1 MRSMNFSYRLGK
13 AIKDKNNPSVLGL
26 DPKLEYIPESIKEE
40 CRQQVDN
47 AFQAAARS
55 ILEFNKRLIDA
66 TCDIIPAIKPQVAYY
81 EMYGIEG
88 LWALEETIA
97 YGREKGLIV
106 IADGKRNDIG
116 PTAEAY
122 SMAFLGK
129 TDIFGKACRAFNAD
143 ALTVNAYLGI
153 YAIKPN
159 IGDCMNENKGIFV
172 LVKTSN
178 PSSGQLQDMKLE
190 DGRRVYEMMADL
202 VRDWGDSLIGG
213 NGYSPVGAVVG
224 ATYPEQL
231 KILRKRMPNSWI
243 LVPGYGAQGGGAKDV
258 APAFDKNGLGAI
270 VNASRSLMCAYRL
283 DRWKDQFTHEE
294 FAEAARAEAIR
305 MRDDILSAL

>member
-153 YAIKPN
+153 DASN
-159 IGDCMNENKGIFV
+159 LHRDCMNE
-172 LVKTSN
+172 
-178 PSSGQLQDMKLE
+178 
-190 DGRRVYEMMADL
+190 Y
-202 VRDWGDSLIGG
+202 W
-213 NGYSPVGAVVG
+213 
-224 ATYPEQL
+224 
-231 KILRKRMPNSWI
+231 
-243 LVPGYGAQGGGAKDV
+243 
-258 APAFDKNGLGAI
+258 
-270 VNASRSLMCAYRL
+270 
-283 DRWKDQFTHEE
+283 
-294 FAEAARAEAIR
+294 
-305 MRDDILSAL
+305 

>member
-1 MRSMNFSYRLGK
+1 M
-13 AIKDKNNPSVLGL
+13 
-26 DPKLEYIPESIKEE
+26 
-40 CRQQVDN
+40 
-47 AFQAAARS
+47 
-55 ILEFNKRLIDA
+55 EFNKRLIDA

-153 YAIKPN
+153 DGIKPF

>member
-153 YAIKPN
+153 DGIKPF

-213 NGYSPVGAVVG
+213 DGNSPGGGVVG
-224 ATYPEQL
+224 A
-231 KILRKRMPNSWI
+231 N
-243 LVPGYGAQGGGAKDV
+243 
-258 APAFDKNGLGAI
+258 
-270 VNASRSLMCAYRL
+270 
-283 DRWKDQFTHEE
+283 
-294 FAEAARAEAIR
+294 
-305 MRDDILSAL
+305 